1 MTRQTR
7 LIAVLFV
14 ISGVGVAGLMMVANQ
29 YRKALAGA
37 VVSQRGAVEA
47 APARAARLVDGFLA
61 ARRAV
66 QLVIVRE
73 PAGVRRLTA
82 AVTGDGAAGEG
93 PPTGATTDVS
103 NAYREQRLNAFV
115 ARGLSYDDYTFVRRA
130 WRSWRLGA
138 PVNDPALAAAF
149 AARRDE
155 LASASLG
162 PAEALDDAIR

>member
-1 MTRQTR
+1 VTRQTR
-7 LIAVLFV
+7 LVAVLFV

-29 YRKALAGA
+29 YRKALAGTVA
-37 VVSQRGAVEA
+37 SQGATGEA
-47 APARAARLVDGFLA
+47 PPVRAARLVDGFLA

-73 PAGVRRLTA
+73 PAEVRRLTA
-82 AVTGDGAAGEG
+82 AVTGDVAAPDVPVTGAA
-93 PPTGATTDVS
+93 ADLS
-103 NAYREQRLNAFV
+103 SLYRTERLNAFV
-115 ARGLSYDDYTFVRRA
+115 ARGLSYDDYTLVRRT

-138 PVNDPALAAAF
+138 PVADRALTDAF
-149 AARRDE
+149 AARREE

>member
-7 LIAVLFV
+7 LVSVLFV
-14 ISGVGVAGLMMVANQ
+14 ISGVGVSGLMMVANQ

-37 VVSQRGAVEA
+37 VLSQGVTAES
-47 APARAARLVDGFLA
+47 APDRARRLVDGFLA

-66 QLVIVRE
+66 SLVIVRE

-82 AVTGDGAAGEG
+82 AVTGDAAAAEGPVTAAG
-93 PPTGATTDVS
+93 ADVS
-103 NAYREQRLNAFV
+103 NAYREQRMNAFV
-115 ARGLSYDDYTFVRRA
+115 SHGLSYDDYAFVRRA

-149 AARRDE
+149 EARRDE
-155 LASASLG
+155 LATASLG